1 MAVAQGDIG
10 PLSSFDL
17 GIDFGSQSQSQSQP
31 KKEKEPAQETE
42 KHDQDVQKQKGK
54 EIQQHQGPEIK
65 TPKEAIQKRQCMR
78 KLCYKWATKPKGNNE
93 YQHLFRFKNGK
104 QFEAMRYHFTS
115 MAEGAEMDLAIV
127 QIMCILY
134 NRENN
139 EKFKYTTY
147 CVPPLFLHNILE
159 KYGPDYIDTK
169 TGLPYTIETM
179 PNLDALDY
187 IDENKIKSSPFS
199 NVLDQIRVRAG
210 AETMFPRMTKNMV
223 THSLFPK
230 YIRVPKQPNA
240 FDCGVYVLKYMD
252 IVNPS
257 QLGKKNFT
265 VPVWAEDELQRFREE
280 FVERILYD
288 GDNYYRHQAIK
299 ASSATTRH
307 PKPST
312 ALWSPYTQLKSAD
325 LESGKLE

>member
-1 MAVAQGDIG
+1 
-10 PLSSFDL
+10 
-17 GIDFGSQSQSQSQP
+17 
-31 KKEKEPAQETE
+31 
-42 KHDQDVQKQKGK
+42 
-54 EIQQHQGPEIK
+54 
-65 TPKEAIQKRQCMR
+65 
-78 KLCYKWATKPKGNNE
+78 
-93 YQHLFRFKNGK
+93 
-104 QFEAMRYHFTS
+104 

-169 TGLPYTIETM
+169 TRLPYKIETM

-199 NVLDQIRVRAG
+199 NVLDQMRVRAG
-210 AETMFPRMTKNMV
+210 TKTMFPRMTKNMV

-240 FDCGVYVLKYMD
+240 FDCGVYILKYMD

-257 QLGKKNFT
+257 LLGKKNFT

-299 ASSATTRH
+299 ALNATVRH
-307 PKPST
+307 PRPST
-312 ALWSPYTQLKSAD
+312 ALQSPYTQLQSAD